1 MFEFSPETG
10 LWGMFA
16 SAFLSATLLP
26 GSSEVVLIGL
36 MTKYPDIIWT
46 AVAVATIGN
55 TCGGVTSYWL
65 GRLVPNKA
73 EGRAIEL
80 LKKYGIWSL
89 LFSWIPIFGDALCVA
104 AGWMR
109 FNAWTSMALFAVGK
123 LFRYVLVAG
132 GASWFMATIW
142 PTLSKM
148 LGL

>member
-26 GSSEVVLIGL
+26 GSSEIVLIGL
-36 MTKYPDIIWT
+36 MTKYPDIMWSAI
-46 AVAVATIGN
+46 AVATIGN

-80 LKKYGIWSL
+80 LKRYGIWSL

-109 FNAWTSMALFAVGK
+109 FNAWISMALFAVGK
-123 LFRYVLVAG
+123 LFRYLLVAG
-132 GASWFMATIW
+132 GATWFMANIW
-142 PTLSKM
+142 PWFKTT